1 MHTMLVAAPGPVQLE
16 NVKEQYLKHHGHKCA
31 VERFLVVG
39 DGGLSATLRR
49 IPHVC
54 NVSVKEGVTYVKA
67 AQPADIDR
75 NQLIEEDKR
84 YRREVAKK
92 NAAKA
97 AAMGTSKAKA
107 PAPAGGAPAPNEQG
121 KRPAEDAGSGAEKKQ
136 RTEAE
141 AETLARMLIQGVV
154 RILQNRQRANKGA
167 LPMSELENEFKEL
180 WKVPFNVKQAN
191 ENDPVEFLRKWPSKV
206 EIVPQGD
213 SFLVQLA
220 KKPVAKAAPE
230 EPAAAVPPA
239 AVPPAAVPPAAVPPA
254 AEPAEAKNGPAKPP
268 GQKPPQNIQDFLWN
282 LHTLL
287 HARGGIPIAQ
297 LKDVYLTHF
306 GHKCA
311 IERFLVVAEGGL
323 LATFK
328 RIPHIIQI
336 DKEPDHMLRPSLPGG
351 ATREELL
358 AEDEKYRK
366 SLQQKMA
373 AKAGA
378 AKAAETPKAPS
389 PEGPTGDK
397 KHDNETLQRMLIQ
410 GVIRVLQNRAKEGK
424 GPLPLADLEKEF
436 EAAWKVPFNCQ
447 QAGERDAVQF
457 LQKWNTKVDV
467 YQENGHDVVALAKK
481 PHEKAKAT
489 AVKAP
494 PAKAGS
500 TASAP
505 SPEASQR
512 ADVDLFGRPLGA
524 TPSLPELTETA
535 KGMLQNMKDLVVQQ
549 EALVKALTSLQK

>member
-54 NVSVKEGVTYVKA
+54 NVSVKDGVTYVKA

-107 PAPAGGAPAPNEQG
+107 PAPPAGVAPAPNEQG
-121 KRPAEDAGSGAEKKQ
+121 KRPAEDAGSSAEKKQ

-167 LPMSELENEFKEL
+167 LPISELENEFKEL

-230 EPAAAVPPA
+230 EPAAAAPAAPAAPA
-239 AVPPAAVPPAAVPPA
+239 AVPTP

-336 DKEPDHMLRPSLPGG
+336 DKEPDHILRPSLPAG

-389 PEGPTGDK
+389 PEGDK
-397 KHDNETLQRMLIQ
+397 KPDNETLQRMLIQ

-457 LQKWNTKVDV
+457 LQKWSTKVEV
-467 YQENGHDVVALAKK
+467 YQENGRDVVALAKK

-500 TASAP
+500 TASTAP
-505 SPEASQR
+505 VSVPEASQR
-512 ADVDLFGRPLGA
+512 AESPLVA
-524 TPSLPELTETA
+524 TPSLPELTEKA